1 MKICLVDDD
10 DVINTV
16 HTAVIQGVS
25 PLSEIRVFR
34 SGAKF
39 IQALKNKDLQSFHPN
54 VVFLDIR
61 MPEMDGFGV
70 LEEIEKLNPP
80 ELESAAIHVLS
91 STLDERDLLRAKEHA
106 RVTSFIGKPL
116 MFDQMRAL
124 LS

>member
-1 MKICLVDDD
+1 
-10 DVINTV
+10 
-16 HTAVIQGVS
+16 
-25 PLSEIRVFR
+25 
-34 SGAKF
+34 
-39 IQALKNKDLQSFHPN
+39 LQSFYPN

-61 MPEMDGFGV
+61 MPELDGFGV

-91 STLDERDLLRAKEHA
+91 STLDERDLLRAKEHS